1 MKGRA
6 LIQVNLAVFLFGTAG
21 LFVKWLDLPAIAIT
35 LGRVVFSSLA
45 LGVFALVTRQSLRVK
60 GRDFF
65 LLVLAGGLLA
75 VHWWLFLLSIQ
86 LSTVAVG
93 TITFSAFP
101 LFVTFLEPL
110 VFHEKLRVERVLA
123 AVAILGGVLLTVPQ
137 FSLENRISAGIA
149 VGLISALAYSVL
161 TLLNRSFMTRQ
172 TGTLTAFY
180 EQASAAVLLVLPC
193 LWMAPVVPTV
203 SELGMLL
210 FLGVVTTAVAHT
222 LFITSLKVLPAQ
234 ITGVV
239 SSMESV
245 YGILLAFLVLGETP
259 SFREIAGA
267 AVIIGVVVLSQLL
280 PGKGKGRAG
289 A

>member
-1 MKGRA
+1 M
-6 LIQVNLAVFLFGTAG
+6 
-21 LFVKWLDLPAIAIT
+21 
-35 LGRVVFSSLA
+35 
-45 LGVFALVTRQSLRVK
+45 
-60 GRDFF
+60 
-65 LLVLAGGLLA
+65 LLV
-75 VHWWLFLLSIQ
+75 FP
-86 LSTVAVG
+86 
-93 TITFSAFP
+93 AFP

-149 VGLISALAYSVL
+149 VGLVSALAYSVL
-161 TLLNRSFMTRQ
+161 TLLNRRFMTRQ

-193 LWMAPVVPTV
+193 LWMAPVVPMI

-222 LFITSLKVLPAQ
+222 LFITSLKVLPVQ

>member
-6 LIQVNLAVFLFGTAG
+6 LIQVNFAVFLFGTAG
-21 LFVKWLDLPAIAIT
+21 LFAKWLDLPAIAIT

-101 LFVTFLEPL
+101 LFVTFLEPV

-149 VGLISALAYSVL
+149 VGLVSALAYSVL

-180 EQASAAVLLVLPC
+180 EQANAAVLLVLPC

>member
-21 LFVKWLDLPAIAIT
+21 LFAKWLDLPAIAIT

-65 LLVLAGGLLA
+65 LLVL
-75 VHWWLFLLSIQ
+75 
-86 LSTVAVG
+86 
-93 TITFSAFP
+93 
-101 LFVTFLEPL
+101 
-110 VFHEKLRVERVLA
+110 
-123 AVAILGGVLLTVPQ
+123 
-137 FSLENRISAGIA
+137 
-149 VGLISALAYSVL
+149 
-161 TLLNRSFMTRQ
+161 
-172 TGTLTAFY
+172 
-180 EQASAAVLLVLPC
+180 PC
-193 LWMAPVVPTV
+193 LWMAPVVPTI

-245 YGILLAFLVLGETP
+245 YGILLAFLVLRETP
-259 SFREIAGA
+259 SFRAIAGA